1 MRTPSEIK
9 DDEYNEFYSHL
20 SHDYQ
25 PPYSRIHYKVEGT
38 TEFNALLF
46 IPDHTPMDLMFSDNK
61 LKGVQLYVRR
71 VFILDEAEAMLP
83 RYLRFVK
90 GVVDS
95 ADLPLNVSREILQQE
110 RTLTRIKSNLV
121 KKILDTLKDRL
132 SKDRE
137 GYTKFYKELGSI
149 LKEGLALDFDN
160 KKKISE
166 LLLFESTGTKAGEY
180 TTLQEYF
187 TRMSASQEEIY
198 FITGEN
204 RNELE
209 YSPYLEALKEKG
221 YEVLFLTDSID
232 EIIVQHLT
240 EFEEKKLKSVTKGD
254 IDLADDKEKSKKEL
268 EEKEKDFK
276 TLEEFI
282 QKELENDIKEVRLST
297 RLLSSPACLIA
308 DDHAMSASMERLMRS
323 MNQNVPDNKRILEIN
338 PEHALIKKVKELSEG
353 DKKDDAASLIKLL
366 YNQSVIAE
374 GGKIA
379 NPGEFVSQLT
389 KLMEEHAAVL

>member
-1 MRTPSEIK
+1 
-9 DDEYNEFYSHL
+9 
-20 SHDYQ
+20 
-25 PPYSRIHYKVEGT
+25 
-38 TEFNALLF
+38 
-46 IPDHTPMDLMFSDNK
+46 
-61 LKGVQLYVRR
+61 VRR
-71 VFILDEAEAMLP
+71 VFIMDEAEAMLP